1 MAETL
6 LFSEN
11 FESYNVPVIYGTGKL
26 YGTGYS
32 YGGTTVS
39 DWPRPAFSVLD
50 DYGTE
55 DFEDPMYNPP
65 VWSDS
70 LDFSE
75 DFEGLWV

>member
-11 FESYNVPVIYGTGKL
+11 FESYTIPVIYGTSKL
-26 YGTGYS
+26 YGTGYL
-32 YGGTTVS
+32 YGGSVVS
-39 DWPRPAFSVLD
+39 DWLRPAWSVLAN
-50 DYGTE
+50 YVNE
-55 DFEDPMYNPP
+55 DFEDSMYDPP
-65 VWSDS
+65 VWSQS